1 MNSVD
6 VSTSTPI
13 KPEYD
18 TAERN
23 TRPPSPTT
31 EPDWLNES
39 KMTIEETD
47 TYKHQ
52 IINNWEDYELNTDLL
67 RGIYNYGFENPSEI
81 QKRAILPILQKQD
94 VIAQAQS
101 GSGKTGT
108 FSIGTLQRIDITE
121 NKTQAIIIAPTHE
134 LAKQISTVIT
144 ALGSSM
150 QGLVIKTMLGGSSIQ
165 ADKTFMQETMPHIV
179 VGCAGRI
186 LDMIRRKILGVADL
200 QLCVIDEADEMLSR
214 GFKEQ
219 IQNIFRYFQEDV
231 QIALFSATL
240 PEDVLLLTDKFMK
253 QPVKITMKKENLNL
267 ECIKQYF
274 VAVQDDRMKFDT
286 LKDLFSFISVS
297 QCIIYCN
304 SVNRVMDLA
313 HAMNKDGF
321 SVCTIHSSMDK
332 SEREQTFAE
341 FRNGK
346 YRVLISSNVTAR
358 GIDIQQVSTVINFD
372 IPNCVHTY
380 LHRIGRSGRW
390 GRKGMA
396 INFITRRDV
405 LTMKRIES
413 HYKISIDELP
423 ANIA

>member
-1 MNSVD
+1 MNNEDNV
-6 VSTSTPI
+6 
-13 KPEYD
+13 
-18 TAERN
+18 
-23 TRPPSPTT
+23 RPPSPDHS
-31 EPDWLNES
+31 PAWLDE
-39 KMTIEETD
+39 KMIIEETD
-47 TYKHQ
+47 AYKHQ
-52 IINNWEDYELNTDLL
+52 TINSWEDYNLKTDLL

-81 QKRAILPILQKQD
+81 QKRAIQPIILRQD
-94 VIAQAQS
+94 LIAQAQS

-108 FSIGTLQRIDITE
+108 FSIGTLERIDVE
-121 NKTQAIIIAPTHE
+121 EKKTQAIIIAPTHE
-134 LAKQISTVIT
+134 LAKQISTVIA

-150 QGLVIKTMLGGSSIQ
+150 KGLVIKTMLGGTSVNAERDSIL
-165 ADKTFMQETMPHIV
+165 ENPPHVI

-186 LDMIRRKILGVADL
+186 LDMIRRKILNL
-200 QLCVIDEADEMLSR
+200 SNLKLCVIDEADEMLSR
-214 GFKEQ
+214 GFIDQ
-219 IQNIFRYFQEDV
+219 IRNIFHYFNETV

-240 PEDVLLLTDKFMK
+240 PDDIAMLTNKFMK
-253 QPVKITMKKENLNL
+253 NPVKITIKKENLNL

-274 VAVQDDRMKFDT
+274 VAIQDDRMKFET
-286 LKDLFSFISVS
+286 LKDLFSSISVS

-304 SVNRVMDLA
+304 SVNRVMDLT

-321 SVCTIHSSMDK
+321 SVCAIHSSMDK
-332 SEREQTFAE
+332 SERETTFAE

-372 IPNCVHTY
+372 VPQCVHTY

-396 INFITRRDV
+396 INFMTRRDINSI
-405 LTMKRIES
+405 KRIEA

-423 ANIA
+423 ASAL